1 MIQIQENRE
10 TELQFQLH
18 FFCSSVHI
26 CFCLKNVPEN
36 PCEFNLKA
44 HGLNVQFISLCTCP
58 NQHLG
63 EFVCFEGQDRRE
75 RAQWITRSTRT
86 RGMNQHLITFL
97 ICSVTDVNK
106 YRKYVMLI
114 DVLI

>member
-1 MIQIQENRE
+1 MNFYNNGIQIQENRE
-10 TELQFQLH
+10 TELKFLLEYFAH

-26 CFCLKNVPEN
+26 CFCFVCFYLKNVPEN

-75 RAQWITRSTRT
+75 RA
-86 RGMNQHLITFL
+86 
-97 ICSVTDVNK
+97 
-106 YRKYVMLI
+106 
-114 DVLI
+114 